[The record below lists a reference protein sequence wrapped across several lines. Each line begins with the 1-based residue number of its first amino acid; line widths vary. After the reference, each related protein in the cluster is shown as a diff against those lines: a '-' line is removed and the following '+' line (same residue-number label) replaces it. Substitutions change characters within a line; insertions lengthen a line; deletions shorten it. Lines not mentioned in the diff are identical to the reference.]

1 MKYWEYP
8 RSIGIKFHGCEVPCC
23 MKMLSSYRQQKS
35 TSSQIRYSVSEAKL
49 QIIHNHTLLLIV
61 SLSGIDGEPVVFE
74 WKIFPGHTSLKLLQE
89 VQNMMEKD
97 NLQPESFKD
106 RIILMSMYNDID
118 WGRNEKAMKNI
129 AYRIPEVFP
138 NTPKGFPK
146 DFGHSSDLDLKKM
159 VCCTRK

>member
-1 MKYWEYP
+1 
-8 RSIGIKFHGCEVPCC
+8 
-23 MKMLSSYRQQKS
+23 MLSSYRQQKS

-49 QIIHNHTLLLIV
+49 QIIHNLYRFGRTELIGLHTLLLIV

-74 WKIFPGHTSLKLLQE
+74 WKIFPGPTSLKLLQE

-129 AYRIPEVFP
+129 AYRNPKVFP